1 QGGRVEQEHDV
12 KMQGGRQNRCGQ
24 ETSRPVSCP
33 LLFLP
38 AYGCPSSFNQ
48 ASRAAPTSSGASSWG
63 GVLARQ
69 LPSAP
74 ARYSKNRHALAAACR
89 ERRERRASECR
100 CVPATPRTCSQSL
113 LHPPARRRRE
123 AGGPSLTSAAGPR
136 RVRKTAGG
144 TQT

>member
-1 QGGRVEQEHDV
+1 
-12 KMQGGRQNRCGQ
+12 
-24 ETSRPVSCP
+24 
-33 LLFLP
+33 
-38 AYGCPSSFNQ
+38 
-48 ASRAAPTSSGASSWG
+48 
-63 GVLARQ
+63 
-69 LPSAP
+69 PSAP

-144 TQT
+144 TQTSLLRTMCAQDARAHPGEPMNANTGFDVFSDSGPAERRRLACTNGNLEDLGLDFGTPEGRTCGLDG